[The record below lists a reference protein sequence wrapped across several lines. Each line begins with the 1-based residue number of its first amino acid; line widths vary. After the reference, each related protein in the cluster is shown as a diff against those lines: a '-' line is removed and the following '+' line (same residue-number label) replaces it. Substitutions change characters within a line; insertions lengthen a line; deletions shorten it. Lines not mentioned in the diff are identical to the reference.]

1 MSKSRGATMT
11 HVTAPHVL
19 SALTIVLMSAPL
31 ATGDFRRDV
40 TADDP
45 AYRWEHSAQTSPQ
58 EGLIVHE

>member
-1 MSKSRGATMT
+1 MT